1 MKDSKQKINGW
12 LILDKP
18 QGMGSTDAVNLT
30 RRMFNASKNG
40 HAGTLDPF
48 ATGVLPI
55 AFGEATKIIP
65 FVTDGD
71 KIYEFTLKFGTST
84 NTDDLEGAV
93 IQTGG
98 HIPSKEDILSV
109 LPFFLGNIVQIPP
122 AYCAVKING
131 ERAYK
136 LAREGTS
143 FEVPS
148 RNVFIQSL
156 EFIKQISDDSFCFKV
171 ACSKGTYIR
180 ALGRDIALKLNTF
193 GHLTALRRTKCGFF
207 SIDDTILLENLKN
220 IVYEGCRQDS
230 LLPVQT
236 PLRDIAALALS
247 VEDAVKLRL
256 GQGLSVKKYALQQ
269 NVGQTMAAYL
279 GDCLTALVRIDE
291 NKISPIR
298 VFNFE

>member
-1 MKDSKQKINGW
+1 MNTKQHINGW

-18 QGMGSTDAVNLT
+18 QGMGSTDAVNFT
-30 RRMFNASKNG
+30 RRFFHAFKNG

-71 KIYEFTLKFGTST
+71 KIYEFTLKFGIST
-84 NTDDLEGAV
+84 NTDDIEGAV
-93 IQTGG
+93 IQSCG
-98 HIPSKEDILSV
+98 HIPSKEDILNI
-109 LPFFLGNIVQIPP
+109 LPAFLGHITQTPP
-122 AYCAVKING
+122 PYCAVKING

-136 LAREGTS
+136 LAREGKS
-143 FEVPS
+143 FEVPK
-148 RNVFIQSL
+148 RQVFIESL
-156 EFIKQISDDSFCFKV
+156 EFLEQISADSFRFKV
-171 ACSKGTYIR
+171 KCSKGTYVR
-180 ALGRDIALKLNTF
+180 SLGRDIALKLNTF

-207 SIDDTILLENLKN
+207 SIEDTILLENLKN
-220 IVYEGCRQDS
+220 MVYEVDRQDF
-230 LLPVQT
+230 LLPIQT

-247 VEDAVKLRL
+247 AEDAVKLRL

-269 NVGQTMAAYL
+269 NVGQTMVAYL